1 MKNEIKK
8 LYNDWKQY
16 MIDNSKELNNDLSH
30 NIDLINFIDEYDFE
44 WEYNNQIDI
53 QELDENEIST
63 VRMYLF
69 DELDR
74 QCINHNSEQFYN
86 NLINNGFK
94 YNYDE
99 DKWVTPDNKNLT
111 SYGLIW
117 DYWYDLDTCIRESVS
132 DVFMDNI

>member
-53 QELDENEIST
+53 YELDENEIST

-74 QCINHNSEQFYN
+74 QCMNHNSKQFYN

-94 YNYDE
+94 YDYDRDE
-99 DKWVTPDNKNLT
+99 WIDNNKKIS
-111 SYGLIW
+111 SYTMIRN
-117 DYWYDLDTCIRESVS
+117 YWYSLDTCIRESVS
-132 DVFMDNI
+132 EVFIHNI